1 MAQERNGGTTECASG
16 WSVEDDFSGDAVVR
30 EFDETEPPSVAL
42 ITAVSECK
50 GIEPTDLSPPLHDVV
65 DPDALDN
72 LFDRPRGSLTRGG
85 VLEISEYD
93 CHIQVYADGRIEVRS
108 DAHVQ

>member
-1 MAQERNGGTTECASG
+1 VTRERNGGTTECASG
-16 WSVEDDFSGDAVVR
+16 WSVEDDFSGNTVVR

-42 ITAVSECK
+42 VTAVSECK

-72 LFDRPRGSLTRGG
+72 LFDRLRGPLTRDS

-93 CHIQVYADGRIEVRS
+93 CRIQVYADGRIEVRS
-108 DAHVQ
+108 DAHVR